1 MKECKVCAY
10 PGKKAVRSI
19 AAKTLANDAIN
30 IWVFWNNI
38 KNAKCVGCKKHLCFK
53 SVSESFKLQSK
64 FFLSFSLKFQR
75 VFFDSPSASELFFEH
90 FE

>member
-38 KNAKCVGCKKHLCFK
+38 KMPNVSGAKSIYVLNRYPR
-53 SVSESFKLQSK
+53 VSSSNR
-64 FFLSFSLKFQR
+64 SFS
-75 VFFDSPSASELFFEH
+75 
-90 FE
+90 